1 MDPDITYTLN
11 AKYKDGALNELYK
24 RVVTKSVVID
34 SRFRDNYNNNAS
46 SSFIVSLSTPINDIM
61 EIDVAQLEI
70 PKAWYAVSN
79 SLGNNF
85 FYVKTASDTYC
96 IQIPDGNYN
105 AARMQVEIQKQLTSL
120 GTSLTIQIDVDP
132 DCESGTN
139 RTVFYS
145 SGSTIINFNLYKDA
159 PTNIDPTPLPLRL
172 GWMLGFRQGSYSLN
186 STPPKGLISE
196 GLFDAYGPR
205 SIYLAIEDYNHNQM
219 NETFVPLNNSLINK
233 NILARYVVSNNSDN
247 PNGQDNTYYNKL
259 VSFTRQYTGP
269 VNINKLKIQLLD
281 EYGRI
286 INMNNMDFS
295 FVLTFKGIYI
305 R

>member
-1 MDPDITYTLN
+1 MDPNITYSLN
-11 AKYKDGALNELYK
+11 AKYKDGTLNELYK

-34 SRFRDNYNNNAS
+34 TRFRDNYNNNPS
-46 SSFIVSLSTPINDIM
+46 SSFIASLSTPINEIM
-61 EIDVAQLEI
+61 EMDVTQLEL

-85 FYVKTASDTYC
+85 FHVDASC
-96 IQIPDGNYN
+96 ITIPDGNYN
-105 AARMQVEIQKQLTSL
+105 ASRMQSEIKKQLDPL
-120 GTSLTIQIDVDP
+120 GLHTIQIDVDP

-139 RTVFYS
+139 RTFFKGG
-145 SGSTIINFNLYKDA
+145 SGKTIFFNKYKGDSTGTGPD
-159 PTNIDPTPLPLRL
+159 IDPTPLPLKL
-172 GWMLGFRQGSYSLN
+172 GWMLGFRQGGYKMSGGSGIL
-186 STPPKGLISE
+186 SE

-205 SIYLAIEDYNHNQM
+205 YIYLAIEDFNHNQL
-219 NETFVPLNNSLINK
+219 NETFIPLNNSLVNK
-233 NILARYVVSNNSDN
+233 NIIARYAVSNNSDT
-247 PNGQDNTYYNKL
+247 PNGSGSTFFNKL

-269 VNINKLKIQLLD
+269 VNINKLKIQVLD

-286 INMNNMDFS
+286 IHMNNMDYS